1 MADLKL
7 RLDKTKILSHGKP
20 AISTFLQKLHI
31 YRSTADAKNGTELME
46 KMTAVDDFFL
56 RVREVVWQKRQPRR
70 LFVQPNTKIVD
81 GEVVLVDYEE
91 NCAGV
96 IRSWAERGV

>member
-1 MADLKL
+1 MSDLKL
-7 RLDKTKILSHGKP
+7 HLNKTKILSHGKP
-20 AISTFLQKLHI
+20 AISTFLLKLHI

-46 KMTAVDDFFL
+46 KMTAVDDYFL
-56 RVREVVWQKRQPRR
+56 RVREVVWQKRQPRC

-91 NCAGV
+91 SCAGV